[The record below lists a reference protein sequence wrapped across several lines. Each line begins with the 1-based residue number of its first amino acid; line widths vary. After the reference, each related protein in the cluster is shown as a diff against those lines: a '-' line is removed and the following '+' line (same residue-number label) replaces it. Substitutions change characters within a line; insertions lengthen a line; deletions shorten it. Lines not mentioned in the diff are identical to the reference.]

1 MDESTTMNL
10 AHIRNRDTFIRTT
23 EVDGGVNIPHVVI
36 ESAPAMSLDSMPIQH
51 VDAFSRLRVSAPG
64 YRFDSQ
70 LTYQIDTDLWDSKAT
85 GDGAIAYDPTN
96 RKATLT
102 AGATAG
108 ANTAIFQSH
117 YHAPYTPGRGQ
128 LAFITFAMPSAIPA
142 NGEVGCG
149 YYDGANGVY
158 LKRTATGLT
167 LNLTSTTSAD
177 DESIAQASWN
187 IDPMD
192 GTGPSGLTLDVTKTN
207 ILVVQMQALYVGRV
221 VVGFDVGGNLMPVH
235 AFAHANLVAH
245 PYIAQASLPVRYWA
259 FSSTDATAA
268 VIHAICSSV
277 ISEGGNNLTDMQG
290 RTFTSYGEN
299 TDVDAA
305 AEAVLVIRPKAQ
317 LNSLNQNAV
326 VIPTELDV
334 SVAAAGCWVEVRLNA
349 TVSAGDFTA
358 VATGSVVEE
367 SFVGNAGA
375 DPVVTAGTGTLIDKF
390 YLPATATIR
399 SSKSQG
405 LGGKVVLAYSH
416 LLGTADNIAIMALGG
431 TNSEVRAS
439 LKWKEIR

>member
-1 MDESTTMNL
+1 MSDNLDIYDATSTL
-10 AHIRNRDTFIRTT
+10 LKLRTT
-23 EVDGGVNIPHVVI
+23 DNDGVHTPHHIVDSMPNVML
-36 ESAPAMSLDSMPIQH
+36 EAMPIQH

-70 LTYQIDTDLWDSKAT
+70 LTYQIDADLWDSKVT
-85 GDGAIAYDPTN
+85 GDGAVAYDSTN
-96 RKATLT
+96 RKAALT
-102 AGATAG
+102 AGATSG

-128 LAFITFAMPSAIPA
+128 LAFITFAMPSAIPT

-149 YYDGANGVY
+149 YYDGANGIY
-158 LKRTATGLT
+158 LKQTATGLT
-167 LNLTSTTSAD
+167 LNLTTTTSATD
-177 DESIAQASWN
+177 DSIAQASWS
-187 IDPMD
+187 IDPLD
-192 GTGPSGLTLDVTKTN
+192 GSGPSGLTLDVTKTN
-207 ILVVQMQALYVGRV
+207 ILVIQMQALYVGRV
-221 VVGFDVGGNLMPVH
+221 VVGFDIDGNLVPVH
-235 AFAHANLVAH
+235 SFEHANLVSD

-290 RTFTSYGEN
+290 RTFASYGEN
-299 TDVDAA
+299 TDVDTP
-305 AEAVLVIRPKAQ
+305 AEAVLVIRPRAQ

-334 SVAAAGCWVEVRLNA
+334 SVAGAGCWIEVRLNA

-358 VATGSVVEE
+358 VSTSSVVEE
-367 SFVGNAGA
+367 SFIGNEGT

-390 YLPATATIR
+390 YLPATAQIR
-399 SSKSQG
+399 STKGQG

-431 TNSEVRAS
+431 TNSEVRAA